1 MSFRCDQAIVQLATQ
16 VHQVH
21 PRFSSEGQILDPI
34 YKISRNAS
42 FGQDLQ
48 FLDES
53 ANRQGKLRGVNDAIK
68 MNTISLPFRGFAQ
81 QVLILGE

>member
-1 MSFRCDQAIVQLATQ
+1 M
-16 VHQVH
+16 
-21 PRFSSEGQILDPI
+21 DPI

-42 FGQDLQ
+42 FGQDLK

-53 ANRQGKLRGVNDAIK
+53 ANRQGKLRGVNDATK